1 VSDGGEGFLA
11 RWSRRKAGAARGEPE
26 REQKPGEAA
35 TEADRTPAAKTAAGT
50 PLVEAA
56 RRTPATGAVAGA
68 APLGVTPAASVARDA
83 PAAEPL
89 PTLADVARLGR
100 DSDYSPFVRA
110 GVDPAVKNAALKKL
124 FTDPHFNI
132 MDGLDIYIDDY
143 GKPDPIPPD
152 MLRQLNQARNLG
164 LFDEP
169 AEGEASAAVEDNA
182 AFSAA
187 AAPDGPAAVT
197 QSVPPPATDD
207 ANSAA
212 VPASPAATLA
222 TSHDDPDLRLQ
233 QDDGAGCSGAAPGA
247 RA

>member
-1 VSDGGEGFLA
+1 MSAPDGGDGFLA
-11 RWSRRKAGAARGEPE
+11 RWSRRKAGAGRSEPE
-26 REQKPGEAA
+26 RERKPGEAA
-35 TEADRTPAAKTAAGT
+35 SEADRAPAAKTAT
-50 PLVEAA
+50 PLAEVAPL
-56 RRTPATGAVAGA
+56 TPATGAMADAPPLDAAAA
-68 APLGVTPAASVARDA
+68 APMARAAPS
-83 PAAEPL
+83 AEPL

-164 LFDEP
+164 LFDKP
-169 AEGEASAAVEDNA
+169 AEDEAAAAVEENA
-182 AFSAA
+182 ALSAA
-187 AAPDGPAAVT
+187 AAPGEPAAVA
-197 QSVPPPATDD
+197 QSATPPATDD
-207 ANSAA
+207 GDAA
-212 VPASPAATLA
+212 SLPASPATPA
-222 TSHDDPDLRLQ
+222 TSDDDPDLRLQ

-247 RA
+247 RS